1 MGFFDALS
9 KIVKGEPVFTP
20 GQPDG
25 KQQSGDH
32 FGQTPAVPQPAPTA
46 PAGPKVYPRLEL
58 GRVQCRMS
66 GDDMEVEVEIQ
77 NNSNEQLDLDQV
89 RMLGKSHDLG
99 TQLRPGEEREFTLYE
114 GDRPNN
120 TSNSRVDITF
130 RTVPG
135 GDYFQAEFVID
146 FKQEADRTY
155 SVQRFRPIQVRDI

>member
-9 KIVKGEPVFTP
+9 KIIQGKPVFEVN
-20 GQPDG
+20 QN
-25 KQQSGDH
+25 QS
-32 FGQTPAVPQPAPTA
+32 QVPQAPDAPQQPVAPAA
-46 PAGPKVYPRLEL
+46 PAGPKVYPKIEL

-77 NNSNEQLDLDQV
+77 NDSAEQLDLDQV
-89 RMLGKSHDLG
+89 RMLGKGHDLG

-114 GDRPNN
+114 GDRPRN

-130 RTVPG
+130 RTMPG

-146 FKQEADRTY
+146 FKQEADGTY